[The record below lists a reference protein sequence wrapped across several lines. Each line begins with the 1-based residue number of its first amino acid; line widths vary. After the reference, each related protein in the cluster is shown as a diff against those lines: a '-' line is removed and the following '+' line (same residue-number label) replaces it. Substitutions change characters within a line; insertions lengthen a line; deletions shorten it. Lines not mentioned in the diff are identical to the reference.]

1 MGENF
6 RYLGGDLF
14 AGFGQF
20 EMDDPAPVGTTDA
33 ANQRFRFQ
41 AAIDLAGDNLRQLV
55 DQIAGAVFG
64 TISRCL
70 VKQSRGVHLCLPG

>member
-1 MGENF
+1 MGEYF
-6 RYLGGDLF
+6 RYLGDDLF

-20 EMDDPAPVGTTDA
+20 EMDDPALVSTTDA

-41 AAIDLAGDNLRQLV
+41 AIDHAAIDLAGDDLRQLV
-55 DQIAGAVFG
+55 DQIVGAVFG

-70 VKQSRGVHLCLPG
+70 VKRSRGVHL